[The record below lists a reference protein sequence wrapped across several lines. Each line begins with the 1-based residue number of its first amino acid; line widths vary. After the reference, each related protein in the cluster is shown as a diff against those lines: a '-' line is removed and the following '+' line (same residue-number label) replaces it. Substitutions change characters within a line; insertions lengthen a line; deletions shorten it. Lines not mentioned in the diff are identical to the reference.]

1 MNIFFINR
9 YMHDIHIA
17 VESIIH
23 NKLKSFLT
31 ALGIVFGV
39 GAVISMMAIG
49 NGAKQEIL
57 DQIKMVGVNNI
68 VILPATLEN
77 VEEDDSG
84 SSASQTKKFSPG
96 LQLSDAEAIRQILP
110 SVKHVSPEVSVFT
123 YITFGGMRQP
133 AKVLGVTSEY
143 FSLYDIGLEAGS
155 FFTPE
160 QEVNSMA
167 VCVIGHNVKTRF
179 FQQKDAIGEFIK
191 FGANWVKV
199 IGVLEQ
205 SASGASRPT
214 EDEESS
220 GTASSAQSGSL
231 GTIGSESMGMQGY
244 DDQVFIPI
252 RTMLLRQENRALAIT
267 NPGSSSSGA
276 VVMGGGRRRIV
287 VNTSTS
293 SSESSANSNYH
304 QLDRITVQVHETEQ
318 LTSSQE
324 VITRMLNRRHQQVP
338 DFEVTVP
345 ELLLKQQQRT
355 KDIFNI
361 VLGAIAG
368 ISLLVGGIGI
378 MNIMFASVME
388 RTKEIGTR
396 LAIGAKKAD
405 VIAQFLSE
413 AILISVAGGMI
424 GVIIG
429 VVLSFLIKS
438 FFDITTI
445 ISFSSI
451 IISFGVS
458 AAVGVIF
465 GYSPAKR
472 AAERDPIESLRYE

>member
-49 NGAKQEIL
+49 NGAQQEIL

-68 VILPATLEN
+68 VILPATMEN
-77 VEEDDSG
+77 IEEEDSG

-96 LQLSDAEAIRQILP
+96 LQLSDAEAIRQVLP

-123 YITFGGMRQP
+123 YITYNGMRQP

-143 FSLYDIGLEAGS
+143 FNLYDIGLETGS
-155 FFTPE
+155 FFTQD
-160 QEVNSMA
+160 QELNSMA
-167 VCVIGHNVKTRF
+167 VCIIGHNVKTRF
-179 FQQKDAIGEFIK
+179 FQQRDAVGEFIK

-205 SASGASRPT
+205 SASGASMPS
-214 EDEESS
+214 EDEASS
-220 GTASSAQSGSL
+220 GTASSARSGSL

-244 DDQVFIPI
+244 DDQIFIPI

-267 NPGSSSSGA
+267 NPGSSNSGA
-276 VVMGGGRRRIV
+276 VVMGGGRRRV
-287 VNTSTS
+287 VINTTT
-293 SSESSANSNYH
+293 SSESSSNSNYH

-413 AILISVAGGMI
+413 AILISVAGGVI